1 MTIPHGDTIIV
12 PGSVDMQNK
21 RISDSKKTK
30 EFHQMHDVYQK
41 LVEATSDSIY
51 LVDKKCRYLYV
62 NPKHCSR
69 IGLEPEELVGRYYS
83 EFHSIEETKI
93 FTENIEEV
101 FRSGTSFQRQYCSHR
116 DGGEFLRTFSPV
128 RAASNNIEITAVSII
143 SKNITEWKL
152 AEHLY
157 ATLAEKSP
165 IGIFIVQEKRFQ
177 WANQRFL
184 DNTEYTAEEI
194 MGADSLFM
202 VHPDDREHVRRS
214 ARAMMRGESVFPYE
228 YRVVTKKGHILWY
241 MGTVTAIE
249 YKYQMATLGCQM
261 DISLQKR
268 AEDALKQSEERSRT
282 IIDSITDAYY
292 EVDLKG
298 NLLLCNKAFLELFE
312 TRHQEMIGI
321 HYSSYVDQKNADI
334 ASRTFSQV
342 FKTGKPISK
351 MDWEIINR
359 SGEIRQVELSVNLA
373 RDAQGAPKGFRGIVS
388 DITARRKAEEAI
400 RRQAFHDP
408 LTNLANRILFNDR
421 VNMAIKRAKR
431 VHKTMALMVLDLDY
445 FKDVNDR
452 WGHAAGDLLLKE
464 VARRLSAH
472 VRNTDT
478 VARQG
483 GDEFSI
489 ALSSLNT
496 DEEARQIAEKIMAS
510 FNRPF
515 HLDAIDTC
523 ITASLGIAM
532 YPGHGEDFDTLMKNA
547 DRAMYKAKN
556 LGRNR
561 YCFYKK
567 HPKKDNKADE
577 YCNLKRETQG

>member
-1 MTIPHGDTIIV
+1 M
-12 PGSVDMQNK
+12 DMQKNITPK
-21 RISDSKKTK
+21 VKKNLR
-30 EFHQMHDVYQK
+30 QMDDLYRN

-51 LVDKKCRYLYV
+51 LVDNKCRYLYV

-69 IGLEPEELVGRYYS
+69 IGLQPEELVGKNYA
-83 EFHSIEETKI
+83 EFHSIEETNI
-93 FTENIEEV
+93 FTADVKEV
-101 FRSGTSFQRQYCSHR
+101 FQSGASFQRTYCSHR

-128 RAASNNIEITAVSII
+128 RATSGKKEIIAVSII

-165 IGIFIVQEKRFQ
+165 IGIFIIQEKRFQ

-184 DNTEYTAEEI
+184 DNTGYTKKEVI
-194 MGADSLFM
+194 GADSLFM
-202 VHPDDREHVRRS
+202 VHPDDQEHVRRS

-228 YRVVTKKGHILWY
+228 YRVVTKKSDILWY

-249 YKYQMATLGCQM
+249 YKYQKATLGCQM

-282 IIDSITDAYY
+282 VIDSITDAYY
-292 EVDLKG
+292 EIDLRG
-298 NLLLCNKAFLELFE
+298 NLLLFNEAFLGLFGTLRQE
-312 TRHQEMIGI
+312 TLGL
-321 HYSSYVDQKNADI
+321 HYTRYVDKKNADL
-334 ASRTFSQV
+334 AFRTFSQV
-342 FKTGKPISK
+342 YKTGKPLRK
-351 MDWEIINR
+351 MDWEIINK
-359 SGEIRQVELSVNLA
+359 SGETRQIELSVNLV
-373 RDAQGAPKGFRGIVS
+373 RDAQGMPSGFRGIVR
-388 DITARRKAEEAI
+388 DITTRRKAEEAI
-400 RRQAFHDP
+400 HRQAFHDP
-408 LTNLANRILFNDR
+408 LTNLANRLLFNDR

-431 VHKTMALMVLDLDY
+431 VHKAMALMILDLDY

-464 VARRLSAH
+464 VASRLSAH
-472 VRNTDT
+472 IRYTDT

-496 DEEARQIAEKIMAS
+496 TEEARQIAEKIMAS
-510 FNRPF
+510 FNQPF
-515 HLDAIDTC
+515 HLDAADIFV
-523 ITASLGIAM
+523 TASLGVAM
-532 YPGHGEDFDTLMKNA
+532 YPEDGDTFDTLMKNA

-561 YCFYKK
+561 YYFYKK
-567 HPKKDNKADE
+567 ASAERDANP
-577 YCNLKRETQG
+577 

>member
-1 MTIPHGDTIIV
+1 LTIPCGDTMHKKVSGFI
-12 PGSVDMQNK
+12 DMQKNMATTV
-21 RISDSKKTK
+21 KKTLR
-30 EFHQMHDVYQK
+30 QMDDLYRN

-51 LVDKKCRYLYV
+51 LVDNQCRYLYV

-69 IGLEPEELVGRYYS
+69 IGLQPEELAGRNYS
-83 EFHSIEETKI
+83 EFHSLEETNI
-93 FTENIEEV
+93 FTADVKEV
-101 FRSGTSFQRQYCSHR
+101 FQSGASFQRQYCSHR

-128 RAASNNIEITAVSII
+128 RATSDTKEITAVSII

-165 IGIFIVQEKRFQ
+165 IGIFIVQGKRFQ
-177 WANQRFL
+177 WANQQFL
-184 DNTEYTAEEI
+184 DNTGYAAAEVI
-194 MGADSLFM
+194 GADSLFM
-202 VHPDDREHVRRS
+202 VHPDDREHVNRN
-214 ARAMMRGESVFPYE
+214 ARDMMRGECVSPYE
-228 YRVVTKKGHILWY
+228 YRIVTKKGHIRWY

-249 YKYQMATLGCQM
+249 YKYQKATMGCQM

-292 EVDLKG
+292 EIDLKG
-298 NLLLCNKAFLELFE
+298 NLLLFNEAFLELFGTRRQE
-312 TRHQEMIGI
+312 TLGL
-321 HYSSYVDQKNADI
+321 HYTRYVDKKNADL
-334 ASRTFSQV
+334 AFRTFSQV
-342 FKTGKPISK
+342 YKTGKPLRK
-351 MDWEIINR
+351 MDWEIINK
-359 SGEIRQVELSVNLA
+359 SGETRQVELSVNLA
-373 RDAQGAPKGFRGIVS
+373 RDAQGMPKGFRGIVG

-400 RRQAFHDP
+400 HRQAFHDP
-408 LTNLANRILFNDR
+408 LTNLANRLLFNDR
-421 VNMAIKRAKR
+421 VDMAIKRAKR
-431 VHKTMALMVLDLDY
+431 VHKAMAFMILDLDY

-452 WGHAAGDLLLKE
+452 WGHAAGDLLLQE

-472 VRNTDT
+472 IRDTDT

-489 ALSSLNT
+489 ALSSLST

-510 FNRPF
+510 FNQPF
-515 HLDAIDTC
+515 HLDAVDVC
-523 ITASLGIAM
+523 VTASLGIAM
-532 YPGHGEDFDTLMKNA
+532 YPEHGDDFDTLMKNA

-567 HPKKDNKADE
+567 ASAEN
-577 YCNLKRETQG
+577 R

>member
-1 MTIPHGDTIIV
+1 MHKKVSGFI
-12 PGSVDMQNK
+12 DMPKNIATK
-21 RISDSKKTK
+21 VKKTLR
-30 EFHQMHDVYQK
+30 QMDDLYRN

-51 LVDKKCRYLYV
+51 LVDNQCRYLYV

-69 IGLEPEELVGRYYS
+69 IGLQPEELVGRNYS
-83 EFHSIEETKI
+83 DFHSIEESNI
-93 FTENIEEV
+93 FTADVKEV
-101 FRSGTSFQRQYCSHR
+101 FQSGASFQRQYCSHR

-128 RAASNNIEITAVSII
+128 KTTPDKKEITAVSII

-165 IGIFIVQEKRFQ
+165 IGIFIVQGKRFQ

-184 DNTEYTAEEI
+184 DNTGYTAAEI
-194 MGADSLFM
+194 IGADSLFM
-202 VHPDDREHVRRS
+202 VHPDDREHVTRN
-214 ARAMMRGESVFPYE
+214 ARDMMRGECVSPYE
-228 YRVVTKKGHILWY
+228 YRIVTKKGHIRWY

-249 YKYQMATLGCQM
+249 YKYQKATMGCQM

-292 EVDLKG
+292 EIDLKG
-298 NLLLCNKAFLELFE
+298 NLLLFNEAFLELFG
-312 TRHQEMIGI
+312 TRQQEMMGL
-321 HYSSYVDQKNADI
+321 HYTRYVDKKNADL
-334 ASRTFSQV
+334 AFRTFSQV
-342 FKTGKPISK
+342 YKTGKPLSK
-351 MDWEIINR
+351 MNWEIINKNR
-359 SGEIRQVELSVNLA
+359 ETRQVELSVSLV
-373 RDAQGAPKGFRGIVS
+373 RDAQDMPKGFRGIVS

-400 RRQAFHDP
+400 HRQAFHDP
-408 LTNLANRILFNDR
+408 LTNLANRLLFNDR

-431 VHKTMALMVLDLDY
+431 VHKTMAFMVLDLDY

-464 VARRLSAH
+464 VACRLAAH
-472 VRNTDT
+472 IRDTDT

-483 GDEFSI
+483 GDEFSV

-510 FNRPF
+510 FNQPF
-515 HLDAIDTC
+515 HLDAVDVC
-523 ITASLGIAM
+523 VTASLGIAM
-532 YPGHGEDFDTLMKNA
+532 YPEHGDDFDTLMKNA
-547 DRAMYKAKN
+547 DRAMYQAKN

-567 HPKKDNKADE
+567 ASAERDSRP
-577 YCNLKRETQG
+577 

>member
-1 MTIPHGDTIIV
+1 MKKNTSTAVKTAPD
-12 PGSVDMQNK
+12 K
-21 RISDSKKTK
+21 AKTK
-30 EFHQMHDVYQK
+30 NIRRMDDIYRN

-69 IGLEPEELVGRYYS
+69 IGLPPDELAGRNYGD
-83 EFHSIEETKI
+83 FHSAEETI
-93 FTENIEEV
+93 AFAQDVAEV
-101 FRSGTSFQRQYCSHR
+101 FTSGQSFQREYCSRR
-116 DGGEFLRTFSPV
+116 DRGEFLRTFSPV
-128 RAASNNIEITAVSII
+128 KAPGAQGKITAVSII

-165 IGIFIVQEKRFQ
+165 IGIFIVQNKRFC

-184 DNTEYTAEEI
+184 HNTGYTADDI
-194 MGADSLFM
+194 AGADSLFM

-214 ARAMMRGESVFPYE
+214 ARAMMRGEADFPYE
-228 YRVVTKKGHILWY
+228 YRVVTKKGAVLWY
-241 MGTVTAIE
+241 MGTVTSIE

-292 EVDLKG
+292 EVDLRG
-298 NLLLCNKAFLELFE
+298 NLLLFNESYQKMLGYRPE
-312 TRHQEMIGI
+312 EMQGL
-321 HYSSYVDQKNADI
+321 SYKRYVTKKQADI
-334 ASRTFSQV
+334 AWRAFSQV
-342 FKTGKPISK
+342 YKTGKPISK
-351 MDWEIINR
+351 LEWELIHKN
-359 SGEIRQVELSVNLA
+359 GEVRQVELSISLVRN
-373 RDAQGAPKGFRGIVS
+373 GEGKPKGFRGIIN

-400 RRQAFHDP
+400 RKQAFHDS

-421 VNMAIKRAKR
+421 LSMAIKRAKR
-431 VHKTMALMVLDLDY
+431 TQKMVAVMVLDLDY

-452 WGHAAGDLLLKE
+452 WGHAAGDLLLKQ
-464 VARRLSAH
+464 VADRLADQ
-472 VRNTDT
+472 VRDTDT

-489 ALSSLNT
+489 ALSSLNSNE
-496 DEEARQIAEKIMAS
+496 DARLIAEKIVAS
-510 FNRPF
+510 FYQPF
-515 HLDAIDTC
+515 HLDAIDAYV
-523 ITASLGIAM
+523 TASLGIAM
-532 YPGHGEDFDTLMKNA
+532 YPTDGEDFDALIKKA
-547 DRAMYKAKN
+547 DKAMYEAKN

-561 YCFYKK
+561 YCFHK
-567 HPKKDNKADE
+567 
-577 YCNLKRETQG
+577 ETS